1 VLADLA
7 LDVDDPVRHLL
18 ADEAE
23 RLGLEVFL

>member
-7 LDVDDPVRHLL
+7 LDVDHPVRHLL

-23 RLGLEVFL
+23 RLGLEVVL